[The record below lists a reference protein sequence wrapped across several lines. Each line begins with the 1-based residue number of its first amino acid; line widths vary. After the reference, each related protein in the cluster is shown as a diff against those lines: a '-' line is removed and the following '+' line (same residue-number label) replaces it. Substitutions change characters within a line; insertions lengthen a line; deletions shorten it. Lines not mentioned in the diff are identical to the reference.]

1 MNKMTQISG
10 KPWRKKYRVR
20 MLQIAFLLFWPGF
33 YFAYVGGTQNNPLL
47 IAISFAF
54 LGSAAVLAILIQK

>member
-1 MNKMTQISG
+1 MTQTST

-33 YFAYVGGTQNNPLL
+33 YFAYQGGIQNNPLL
-47 IAISFAF
+47 IAMSFAI
-54 LGSAAVLAILIQK
+54 LGVAASLAILIQK